1 MIGSSAFKAWCAC
14 AGIRSTTYLSTRSGV
29 SCMSAEARVSSS
41 VSIESGPVEVH
52 GDWDV
57 VHAPWSIGR
66 VVLRIIGLCLVG
78 LVLITGAIIIAHI
91 TKGAIVGLE
100 SSFLIVIVALEVS
113 KRSSSK
119 S

>member
-1 MIGSSAFKAWCAC
+1 
-14 AGIRSTTYLSTRSGV
+14 
-29 SCMSAEARVSSS
+29 MSVEARVSSS

-100 SSFLIVIVALEVS
+100 SSSLIVIVVLEVS
-113 KRSSSK
+113 KHSSSE